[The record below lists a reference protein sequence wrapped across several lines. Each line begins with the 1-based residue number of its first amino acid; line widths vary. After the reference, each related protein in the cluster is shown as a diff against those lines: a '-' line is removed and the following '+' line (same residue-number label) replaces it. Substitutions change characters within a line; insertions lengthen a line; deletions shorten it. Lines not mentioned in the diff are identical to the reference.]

1 MNCLAPIWTECLSKT
16 FGPLETILN
25 WKRGNG
31 EKRTN
36 SDLSICNFVNLWA
49 TAVSK
54 SCILIIWHSWLWK
67 KRNCGQ
73 GQCFYGKKGTIGKW
87 KIHNTFQSWKK
98 TEETMRKGQEVMP
111 VCNFVNLCA
120 TAVRVSDKYQ
130 QTDSK
135 LFVLWNTIFL
145 CFDNLWLFD
154 NIPMLW

>member
-67 KRNCGQ
+67 KGIVARGNV
-73 GQCFYGKKGTIGKW
+73 FMVKKGQLANERYTILSKVE
-87 KIHNTFQSWKK
+87 K
-98 TEETMRKGQEVMP
+98 TEETVRKGQVVMP

>member
-54 SCILIIWHSWLWK
+54 SCIPIIWHRWLWK

-87 KIHNTFQSWKK
+87 KIHNTFQSWKNRGNSEK
-98 TEETMRKGQEVMP
+98 RTSSDASLQFCQFM
-111 VCNFVNLCA
+111 CN
-120 TAVRVSDKYQ
+120 AVRVSDKHQ

>member
-87 KIHNTFQSWKK
+87 KIHNSFQSWKNRGNSEK
-98 TEETMRKGQEVMP
+98 RTSIDASLQFCQFM
-111 VCNFVNLCA
+111 CNSCESEWQLP
-120 TAVRVSDKYQ
+120 T
-130 QTDSK
+130 TDSR
-135 LFVLWNTIFL
+135 LFVLWKTIIL
-145 CFDNLWLFD
+145 SYDNLWSF
-154 NIPMLW
+154 NNSPMLG

>member
-67 KRNCGQ
+67 KGIVARGNV
-73 GQCFYGKKGTIGKW
+73 FMVKKGQLANERYTILSKVEKNRGNSEKRTSSDASLQFCQFMCNSCESEW
-87 KIHNTFQSWKK
+87 QVPTNGFQALRFVKHNIS
-98 TEETMRKGQEVMP
+98 
-111 VCNFVNLCA
+111 
-120 TAVRVSDKYQ
+120 
-130 QTDSK
+130 
-135 LFVLWNTIFL
+135 
-145 CFDNLWLFD
+145 
-154 NIPMLW
+154 MLW